1 MDNMELMKARHS
13 VRKFTDK
20 PLEAEA
26 VKALQAEIDA
36 CNKESGLHLQLITNE
51 PEAFQAGKPSYG
63 QFKGCRNYLALVGKK
78 GNDEAIGYY
87 GERVVLKAQS
97 LGINSC
103 WVAMTYKKGKADVK
117 IGAGEKLFMVVALGY
132 GENQGVS
139 HKLKTISDVSDYQD
153 GNPDWYK
160 RGLEAAL
167 LAPTAMNQ
175 QKFKFERN
183 GDKVTAKAGIGFYTK
198 TDLGI
203 VKYHFELGA
212 GKGKAVWA
220 SPAVWQ

>member
-1 MDNMELMKARHS
+1 MNHMELMKARHS
-13 VRKFTDK
+13 VRRFLDK

-26 VKALQAEIDA
+26 IKVLQAEIDA
-36 CNKESGLHLQLITNE
+36 CNKESGLHIQLITNE

-63 QFKGCRNYLALVGKK
+63 QFKGCKNYLALVGAK
-78 GNDEAIGYY
+78 GNDEAIGFY
-87 GERVVLKAQS
+87 GEHVVLKAQS
-97 LGINSC
+97 FGINSC

-117 IGAGEKLFMVVALGY
+117 ISAGEKLYMVVALGY
-132 GENQGVS
+132 GETQGVS
-139 HKLKTISDVSDYQD
+139 HKLKTLADVSDYQNGD
-153 GNPDWYK
+153 PEWYK
-160 RGLEAAL
+160 SGLEAAL

-183 GDKVTAKAGIGFYTK
+183 GDKVKAKAGLGFYSE

-212 GKGKAVWA
+212 GKDIFNWG
-220 SPAVWQ
+220 